1 MTASRLGCSSVA
13 RYTPTAW
20 NVCLAL
26 IGVALAY
33 GCAQAPPKGAGKVTA
48 FSAASAGGGYP
59 GAWREVTFSKF
70 RKATKYTLIDDC
82 GTVVVEAKADGS
94 SSGLAEPL
102 DIDPRE
108 YPWLT
113 WRWKVPELI
122 PGIDNTKRAK
132 DDAPVRIEVSFD
144 GDMKKVPLD
153 DKVFFFQVKALTGLD
168 MPYATLEY
176 VWGDG
181 APQETVIPN
190 TWTSRIRMLMLEVG
204 SEHAGQWITETRN
217 VVEDYRRAY
226 GEEPGKITA
235 LAILTDTDATGEKT
249 TGYYGDIAFMSAKPA
264 AAGHIQAAGAANAEH
279 TAAGLDC
286 PAPVGTR

>member
-1 MTASRLGCSSVA
+1 MTASLLGGLNVA
-13 RYTPTAW
+13 RFMPSARS
-20 NVCLAL
+20 VC
-26 IGVALAY
+26 VALAAMVLAH
-33 GCAQAPPKGAGKVTA
+33 GCAQAPPKAAGQVTA
-48 FSAASAGGGYP
+48 FSAASAGGAYP

-70 RKATKYTLIDDC
+70 RKATKYTLTDDC
-82 GTVVVEAKADGS
+82 GTTVVEAKADGS

-102 DIDPRE
+102 DIDPAQ

-113 WRWKVPELI
+113 WRWKVAELN

-132 DDAPVRIEVSFD
+132 DDAPVRLEISFD

-181 APQETVIPN
+181 APQEAVIVN
-190 TWTSRIRMLMLEVG
+190 TWTSRIRMLMVEVG
-204 SEHAGQWITETRN
+204 SDHTGQWVTETRN

-235 LAILTDTDATGEKT
+235 VAIITDTDATGEKA

-264 AAGHIQAAGAANAEH
+264 DGGHTPAAGAANAEH
-279 TAAGLDC
+279 AAAQLGC
-286 PAPVGTR
+286 PAPGGSR

>member
-1 MTASRLGCSSVA
+1 MALVA
-13 RYTPTAW
+13 AL
-20 NVCLAL
+20 LAH
-26 IGVALAY
+26 

-48 FSAASAGGGYP
+48 FSAASPGGAYP

-70 RKATKYTLIDDC
+70 RKPTKYALIDDC

-102 DIDPRE
+102 DIDPQK

-113 WRWKVPELI
+113 WRWKVPALI
-122 PGIDNTKRAK
+122 PGIDNTKRAT

-144 GDMKKVPLD
+144 GDFKKIPMD
-153 DKVFFFQVKALTGLD
+153 DKVFFNLVKAGTGFD

-181 APQETVIPN
+181 AAPETVIVN

-204 SEHAGQWITETRN
+204 SERAGQWVTETRN
-217 VVEDYRRAY
+217 VAEDYRRAY

-235 LAILTDTDATGEKT
+235 VGIATDTDATGEKT
-249 TGYYGDIAFMSAKPA
+249 TGYYGDIAFLSAKPA
-264 AAGHIQAAGAANAEH
+264 EAGGAQAAGTTNAQS
-279 TAAGLDC
+279 TVGLDC
-286 PAPVGTR
+286 PAPGGSR

>member
-1 MTASRLGCSSVA
+1 MTASRLGCLSGVRFGRS
-13 RYTPTAW
+13 AW
-20 NVCLAL
+20 SVCLVLAAML
-26 IGVALAY
+26 LAY
-33 GCAQAPPKGAGKVTA
+33 GCAQAPPKGAAKVTA
-48 FSAASAGGGYP
+48 FSASSAGGAYP

-70 RKATKYTLIDDC
+70 RKPTKYTLVDDC
-82 GTVVVEAKADGS
+82 GTVVVEAMADGS

-102 DIDPRE
+102 DVDPRQ
-108 YPWLT
+108 YPWLS
-113 WRWKVPELI
+113 WRWKVPTLI

-132 DDAPVRIEVSFD
+132 DDAPVRLEISFD

-181 APQETVIPN
+181 APPETVIPN
-190 TWTSRIRMLMLEVG
+190 TWTSRIRMLMLEAG
-204 SEHAGQWITETRN
+204 SERAGQWVTETRN

-235 LAILTDTDATGEKT
+235 VAIVTDTDATGEKT
-249 TGYYGDIAFMSAKPA
+249 TGYYGDIAFFSAKPA
-264 AAGHIQAAGAANAEH
+264 DAGGAHSEGMTKSGQPSAGK
-279 TAAGLDC
+279 DC
-286 PAPVGTR
+286 PGPGASR